1 MTDSF
6 IMFLKIKKNQ
16 TEWDLIINNQLSL
29 FILIVFS
36 HLFIASC
43 VKDQWIGKTIVWAD
57 RLQTVEKLS
66 DFRIQG
72 SLSLVL
78 ESGSFIG
85 NFDCKNSSASSE
97 FIVRDYF
104 GNLIFHDDPKN
115 TKLRDMYSVFNASV
129 TDLGFIEGSKINFLN
144 WLLAMPSGVNQEQL
158 TFDDKGWL
166 VEIKYPDWTI
176 RYDSFQELNG
186 IVLPR
191 KILIFGQS
199 FRLTLVT
206 NRLEIVK

>member
-1 MTDSF
+1 
-6 IMFLKIKKNQ
+6 MFLKIKKNQ
-16 TEWDLIINNQLSL
+16 TECDLIIKNRLL
-29 FILIVFS
+29 PFILIVFS

-43 VKDQWIGKTIVWAD
+43 VKDQWMGKTIVWTD

-78 ESGSFIG
+78 KEDSFIG
-85 NFDCKNSSASSE
+85 NFEYTNSNVSSE

-104 GNLIFHDDPKN
+104 GNRIFQDNLKN
-115 TKLRDMYSVFNASV
+115 TKLQDIYSVLNESA
-129 TDLGFIEGSKINFLN
+129 TDNGLFENNKINFLN
-144 WLLAMPSGVNQEQL
+144 WLLAMPSGANQEQL
-158 TFDDKGWL
+158 IFDDKGWL

-176 RYDSFQELNG
+176 RYDSFQEING

-191 KILIFGQS
+191 KILILGQS
-199 FRLTLVT
+199 FRLTLVS
-206 NRLEIVK
+206 NRLEIFS

>member
-1 MTDSF
+1 
-6 IMFLKIKKNQ
+6 MFLIIKKNQ
-16 TEWDLIINNQLSL
+16 TEWDLIINNRLLL

-43 VKDQWIGKTIVWAD
+43 VKDQWMGKTIVWTD
-57 RLQTVEKLS
+57 RLQTVAKLS

-78 ESGSFIG
+78 KEDSFIG
-85 NFDCKNSSASSE
+85 NFDYTNSNVSSE

-104 GNLIFHDDPKN
+104 GNLIFQDNLKN
-115 TKLRDMYSVFNASV
+115 TKLRDIYSVLGESA
-129 TDLGFIEGSKINFLN
+129 TDNSLFVNNKINFLN
-144 WLLAMPSGVNQEQL
+144 WLLAMPSGANQEQL
-158 TFDDKGWL
+158 IFDNKGWL

-176 RYDSFQELNG
+176 RYDSFQEING

-191 KILIFGQS
+191 KILILGQS
-199 FRLTLVT
+199 FRLTLVS
-206 NRLEIVK
+206 NRLEIVS

>member
-1 MTDSF
+1 M
-6 IMFLKIKKNQ
+6 
-16 TEWDLIINNQLSL
+16 
-29 FILIVFS
+29 
-36 HLFIASC
+36 
-43 VKDQWIGKTIVWAD
+43 
-57 RLQTVEKLS
+57 QTVEKLS

-72 SLSLVL
+72 SLSLVF
-78 ESGSFIG
+78 ESDSFIG

-115 TKLRDMYSVFNASV
+115 TKLRDMYAVFNASA
-129 TDLGFIEGSKINFLN
+129 TDLGFTEGSKINFLN

-206 NRLEIVK
+206 NRLEIV

>member
-1 MTDSF
+1 
-6 IMFLKIKKNQ
+6 MFLIIKKNQ
-16 TEWDLIINNQLSL
+16 TEWDLIINNRLLL

-43 VKDQWIGKTIVWAD
+43 VKDQWMGKTIVWTD

-72 SLSLVL
+72 SLSLVFK
-78 ESGSFIG
+78 EDSFIG
-85 NFDCKNSSASSE
+85 NFDYTNSNVSSE

-104 GNLIFHDDPKN
+104 GNRIFQDNLKN
-115 TKLRDMYSVFNASV
+115 TKLQDIYSVLNESA
-129 TDLGFIEGSKINFLN
+129 TDNGLFENNKINFSN
-144 WLLAMPSGVNQEQL
+144 WLLAMPSGANQEQL
-158 TFDDKGWL
+158 IFDNKGWL

-176 RYDSFQELNG
+176 RYDSFQEING

-191 KILIFGQS
+191 KILILGQS
-199 FRLTLVT
+199 FRLTLVS
-206 NRLEIVK
+206 NRLEIFS

>member
-1 MTDSF
+1 
-6 IMFLKIKKNQ
+6 MFLIIKKNQ
-16 TEWDLIINNQLSL
+16 TEWDLIINNRLLL

-43 VKDQWIGKTIVWAD
+43 VKDQWMEKTIVWTD

-78 ESGSFIG
+78 KEDSFIG
-85 NFDCKNSSASSE
+85 NFDYTNSNVSSE

-104 GNLIFHDDPKN
+104 GNRIFQDNLKN
-115 TKLRDMYSVFNASV
+115 TKLQDIYSVLNESA
-129 TDLGFIEGSKINFLN
+129 TDNGLFENNKINFLN
-144 WLLAMPSGVNQEQL
+144 WLLAMPSGANQEQL
-158 TFDDKGWL
+158 IFDDKGWL

-176 RYDSFQELNG
+176 RYDSFQEING

-191 KILIFGQS
+191 KILILGQS
-199 FRLTLVT
+199 FRLTLVS
-206 NRLEIVK
+206 NRLEIVS

>member
-1 MTDSF
+1 
-6 IMFLKIKKNQ
+6 MFLIIKKNQ
-16 TEWDLIINNQLSL
+16 TEWDLIINNRLLL

-43 VKDQWIGKTIVWAD
+43 VKDQWMEKTVVWTD
-57 RLQTVEKLS
+57 RLQTVAKLS

-78 ESGSFIG
+78 KEDSFIG
-85 NFDCKNSSASSE
+85 NFDYTNSNVSSE

-104 GNLIFHDDPKN
+104 GNRIFQDNLKN
-115 TKLRDMYSVFNASV
+115 TKLQDIYSVLNESA
-129 TDLGFIEGSKINFLN
+129 TDNGLFENNKINFLN
-144 WLLAMPSGVNQEQL
+144 WLLAMPSGANQEQL
-158 TFDDKGWL
+158 IFDDKGWL

-176 RYDSFQELNG
+176 RYDSFQEING

-191 KILIFGQS
+191 KILILGQS
-199 FRLTLVT
+199 FRLTIVS
-206 NRLEIVK
+206 NRLEIFS

>member
-1 MTDSF
+1 
-6 IMFLKIKKNQ
+6 MFLIIKKNQ
-16 TEWDLIINNQLSL
+16 TEWDLIINNRLLL

-43 VKDQWIGKTIVWAD
+43 VQNQWMEKTIVGTD

-78 ESGSFIG
+78 KEDSFIG
-85 NFDCKNSSASSE
+85 NFDYTNSNVSSE

-104 GNLIFHDDPKN
+104 GNRIFQDNLKN
-115 TKLRDMYSVFNASV
+115 TKLQDIYSVLNESA
-129 TDLGFIEGSKINFLN
+129 TDNGLFENNKINFLN
-144 WLLAMPSGVNQEQL
+144 WLLAMPSGANQEQL
-158 TFDDKGWL
+158 IFDDKGWL

-176 RYDSFQELNG
+176 RYDSFQEING

-191 KILIFGQS
+191 KILILGQS
-199 FRLTLVT
+199 FRLTLVS
-206 NRLEIVK
+206 NRLEIVS

>member
-1 MTDSF
+1 
-6 IMFLKIKKNQ
+6 MFLKIKKNQ
-16 TEWDLIINNQLSL
+16 TEWDLIIKNRLLL

-43 VKDQWIGKTIVWAD
+43 VKDQWMGKTIVWTD

-78 ESGSFIG
+78 KENSFIG
-85 NFDCKNSSASSE
+85 NFDYTNSNVSSE

-104 GNLIFHDDPKN
+104 GNLIFQDNLKN
-115 TKLRDMYSVFNASV
+115 TKLRDIYSVLGESA
-129 TDLGFIEGSKINFLN
+129 TDDSLFVNNKINFLN
-144 WLLAMPSGVNQEQL
+144 WLLATPSGASQEQL
-158 TFDDKGWL
+158 IFDDKGWL

-176 RYDSFQELNG
+176 RYDSFQEISG

-191 KILIFGQS
+191 KILILGQS
-199 FRLTLVT
+199 FRLTLVS
-206 NRLEIVK
+206 NRLEIFS

>member
-1 MTDSF
+1 
-6 IMFLKIKKNQ
+6 MFLIIKKNQ
-16 TEWDLIINNQLSL
+16 TEWDLIINNRLLL

-43 VKDQWIGKTIVWAD
+43 VKDQWMEKTVVWTD

-78 ESGSFIG
+78 KEDSFIG
-85 NFDCKNSSASSE
+85 NFDYTNSNVSSE

-104 GNLIFHDDPKN
+104 GNLILQDNLKN
-115 TKLRDMYSVFNASV
+115 TKLRDIYSVLGESA
-129 TDLGFIEGSKINFLN
+129 TDNSLFVNNKINFLN
-144 WLLAMPSGVNQEQL
+144 WLLAMPSGANQEQL
-158 TFDDKGWL
+158 IFDNKGWL

-176 RYDSFQELNG
+176 RYDSFQEING

-191 KILIFGQS
+191 KILILGQS
-199 FRLTLVT
+199 FRLTLV
-206 NRLEIVK
+206 NNWLEIVS

>member
-1 MTDSF
+1 
-6 IMFLKIKKNQ
+6 MFLIIKKNQ
-16 TEWDLIINNQLSL
+16 TEWDLIINNRLLL

-43 VKDQWIGKTIVWAD
+43 VKDQWMEKTVVWTD

-78 ESGSFIG
+78 KEDSFIG
-85 NFDCKNSSASSE
+85 NFDYTNSNVSSE

-104 GNLIFHDDPKN
+104 GNRIFQDNLKN
-115 TKLRDMYSVFNASV
+115 TKLQDIYSVLNESA
-129 TDLGFIEGSKINFLN
+129 TDNGLFENNKINFLN
-144 WLLAMPSGVNQEQL
+144 WLLAMPSGANQEQL
-158 TFDDKGWL
+158 IFDDKGWL

-176 RYDSFQELNG
+176 RYDSFQEING

-191 KILIFGQS
+191 KILILGES
-199 FRLTLVT
+199 FRLTLVS
-206 NRLEIVK
+206 NRLEIVS

>member
-1 MTDSF
+1 
-6 IMFLKIKKNQ
+6 MFLKIKKNQ
-16 TEWDLIINNQLSL
+16 TEWDLIINNRLLL

-43 VKDQWIGKTIVWAD
+43 VKDQWIGKAIVWTD

-66 DFRIQG
+66 DFRIRG

-78 ESGSFIG
+78 KEDSFIG
-85 NFDCKNSSASSE
+85 NFDYTNSNVSSE

-104 GNLIFHDDPKN
+104 GNLIFEDNLKN
-115 TKLRDMYSVFNASV
+115 TTVRDIYSVLGESA
-129 TDLGFIEGSKINFLN
+129 TDNSLFVHNKISFLN
-144 WLLAMPSGVNQEQL
+144 LLLATPSGVNQEEL
-158 TFDDKGWL
+158 IFDDKGWL

-176 RYDSFQELNG
+176 RYDSFQEISG

-191 KILIFGQS
+191 KILILGES
-199 FRLTLVT
+199 FRLTLVS
-206 NRLEIVK
+206 NQLEIVS

>member
-1 MTDSF
+1 
-6 IMFLKIKKNQ
+6 MFLKIKKNQ
-16 TEWDLIINNQLSL
+16 TEWDLIINNRLLL

-43 VKDQWIGKTIVWAD
+43 VKDQWMGKTIVWTD
-57 RLQTVEKLS
+57 RLQTVAKLS

-78 ESGSFIG
+78 KEDSFIG
-85 NFDCKNSSASSE
+85 NFDYTNSNVSSE

-104 GNLIFHDDPKN
+104 GNLIFQDNLKN
-115 TKLRDMYSVFNASV
+115 TKLRDIYSVLGESA
-129 TDLGFIEGSKINFLN
+129 TDNSLFVNNKINFLN
-144 WLLAMPSGVNQEQL
+144 WLLAMPSGANQEQL
-158 TFDDKGWL
+158 IFDNKGWL

-176 RYDSFQELNG
+176 RYDSFQEISG

-191 KILIFGQS
+191 KILILGQS
-199 FRLTLVT
+199 FRLTLVS
-206 NRLEIVK
+206 NRLEIFS

>member
-1 MTDSF
+1 
-6 IMFLKIKKNQ
+6 MFLKIKKNQ
-16 TEWDLIINNQLSL
+16 TEWDLIINNRLLL

-43 VKDQWIGKTIVWAD
+43 VKDQWMGKTIVWTD
-57 RLQTVEKLS
+57 RLQTVAKLS

-78 ESGSFIG
+78 KEDSFIG
-85 NFDCKNSSASSE
+85 NFDYTNSNVSSE

-104 GNLIFHDDPKN
+104 GNLIFKDNLKN
-115 TKLRDMYSVFNASV
+115 TTVRDIYSVLGESA
-129 TDLGFIEGSKINFLN
+129 TDNSLFVNNKINFLN
-144 WLLAMPSGVNQEQL
+144 WLLAMPSGANQEQL
-158 TFDDKGWL
+158 IFDNKGWL

-176 RYDSFQELNG
+176 RYDSFQEISG

-191 KILIFGQS
+191 KILILGES
-199 FRLTLVT
+199 FRLTLVS
-206 NRLEIVK
+206 NRLEIVS

>member
-1 MTDSF
+1 M
-6 IMFLKIKKNQ
+6 
-16 TEWDLIINNQLSL
+16 
-29 FILIVFS
+29 
-36 HLFIASC
+36 
-43 VKDQWIGKTIVWAD
+43 
-57 RLQTVEKLS
+57 
-66 DFRIQG
+66 
-72 SLSLVL
+72 
-78 ESGSFIG
+78 
-85 NFDCKNSSASSE
+85 
-97 FIVRDYF
+97 RDYF

-115 TKLRDMYSVFNASV
+115 TKLRDMYTVFNTSE
-129 TDLGFIEGSKINFLN
+129 TDLGFTEGSKINFLN

-206 NRLEIVK
+206 NRLEIV

>member
-1 MTDSF
+1 
-6 IMFLKIKKNQ
+6 MFLKIKKNQ
-16 TEWDLIINNQLSL
+16 TEWDLIINNRLLL

-43 VKDQWIGKTIVWAD
+43 VKDQWMGKTIVWTD
-57 RLQTVEKLS
+57 RLQTVAKLS

-78 ESGSFIG
+78 KEDSFIG
-85 NFDCKNSSASSE
+85 NFDYTNSNVSSE

-104 GNLIFHDDPKN
+104 GNLIFQDNLKN
-115 TKLRDMYSVFNASV
+115 TKLRDIYSVLGESA
-129 TDLGFIEGSKINFLN
+129 TDNSLFVNNKINFLN
-144 WLLAMPSGVNQEQL
+144 WLLALPSGANQEQL
-158 TFDDKGWL
+158 IFDNKGWL

-176 RYDSFQELNG
+176 RYDSFQEING

-191 KILIFGQS
+191 KILILGQS
-199 FRLTLVT
+199 FRLTLVS
-206 NRLEIVK
+206 NRLEIIS

>member
-1 MTDSF
+1 
-6 IMFLKIKKNQ
+6 MFLIIKKNQ
-16 TEWDLIINNQLSL
+16 TECDLIINNRLLL

-43 VKDQWIGKTIVWAD
+43 VKDQWMGKTVVWAD

-78 ESGSFIG
+78 KENSFIG
-85 NFDCKNSSASSE
+85 NFDYTNSNVSSE

-104 GNLIFHDDPKN
+104 GNQIFQDNLKN
-115 TKLRDMYSVFNASV
+115 TKLQDIYSVLNESA
-129 TDLGFIEGSKINFLN
+129 TDNGLFENNKINFLN
-144 WLLAMPSGVNQEQL
+144 WLLAMPSGANQEQL
-158 TFDDKGWL
+158 IFDDKGWL

-176 RYDSFQELNG
+176 RYDSFQEVNG
-186 IVLPR
+186 VVLPR
-191 KILIFGQS
+191 KILILGQS
-199 FRLTLVT
+199 FRLTLVS
-206 NRLEIVK
+206 NRLEIVS

>member
-1 MTDSF
+1 
-6 IMFLKIKKNQ
+6 MFLKIKKNQ
-16 TEWDLIINNQLSL
+16 TEWDLIIKNRLLL

-43 VKDQWIGKTIVWAD
+43 VKDQWMGKTIVWTD
-57 RLQTVEKLS
+57 RLQTVAKLS

-78 ESGSFIG
+78 KEDSFIG
-85 NFDCKNSSASSE
+85 NFDYTNSNVSSE

-104 GNLIFHDDPKN
+104 GNLIFQDNLKN
-115 TKLRDMYSVFNASV
+115 TKLRDIYSVLGESA
-129 TDLGFIEGSKINFLN
+129 TDNSLFVNNKINFLN
-144 WLLAMPSGVNQEQL
+144 WLLAMPSGANQEQL
-158 TFDDKGWL
+158 IFDNKGWL

-176 RYDSFQELNG
+176 RYDSFQEING

-191 KILIFGQS
+191 KILILGQS
-199 FRLTLVT
+199 FRLTLVS
-206 NRLEIVK
+206 NRLEIFS

>member
-1 MTDSF
+1 
-6 IMFLKIKKNQ
+6 MFLKIKKNQ
-16 TEWDLIINNQLSL
+16 TEWDLIIKNRLLL

-43 VKDQWIGKTIVWAD
+43 VKDHWMGKTLVWTD
-57 RLQTVEKLS
+57 RLQTVAKLS

-78 ESGSFIG
+78 KEDSFIG
-85 NFDCKNSSASSE
+85 NFDYTNSNVSSE

-104 GNLIFHDDPKN
+104 GNLIFQDNLKN
-115 TKLRDMYSVFNASV
+115 TKLRDIYSVLGESV
-129 TDLGFIEGSKINFLN
+129 TDNSLFVNNKINFLN
-144 WLLAMPSGVNQEQL
+144 WLLAMPSGANQEQL
-158 TFDDKGWL
+158 IFDNKGWL

-176 RYDSFQELNG
+176 RYDSFQEISG

-191 KILIFGQS
+191 KILILGQS
-199 FRLTLVT
+199 FRLTLVS
-206 NRLEIVK
+206 NRLEIFS

>member
-1 MTDSF
+1 
-6 IMFLKIKKNQ
+6 MFLKIKKTQ
-16 TEWDLIINNQLSL
+16 TEWNLIINKRLFL

-43 VKDQWIGKTIVWAD
+43 VKDQWMEKTVVWTD

-66 DFRIQG
+66 DFKIQG

-78 ESGSFIG
+78 KEDSFIG
-85 NFDCKNSSASSE
+85 NFDYTNSNVSSE

-104 GNLIFHDDPKN
+104 GNLIFQDNLKN
-115 TKLRDMYSVFNASV
+115 TKLRDIYSVLGESV
-129 TDLGFIEGSKINFLN
+129 TDNSLFVNNKINFLN
-144 WLLAMPSGVNQEQL
+144 WLLALPSGANQEQL
-158 TFDDKGWL
+158 IFDDQGWL

-176 RYDSFQELNG
+176 RYDSFQEING

-191 KILIFGQS
+191 KILILGQS
-199 FRLTLVT
+199 FRLTIVS
-206 NRLEIVK
+206 NRLEIIS

>member
-1 MTDSF
+1 
-6 IMFLKIKKNQ
+6 MFLKIKKNQ
-16 TEWDLIINNQLSL
+16 TEWDLIINNRLLL

-43 VKDQWIGKTIVWAD
+43 VKDQWMGKTIVWTD
-57 RLQTVEKLS
+57 RLQTVAKLS

-78 ESGSFIG
+78 KEDSFIG
-85 NFDCKNSSASSE
+85 NFDYTNSNVSSE

-104 GNLIFHDDPKN
+104 GNLIFQDNLKN
-115 TKLRDMYSVFNASV
+115 TKLRDIYSVLGESA
-129 TDLGFIEGSKINFLN
+129 TDNSLFVNNKINFLN
-144 WLLAMPSGVNQEQL
+144 WLLAMPSGANQEQL
-158 TFDDKGWL
+158 IFDNKGWL

-176 RYDSFQELNG
+176 RYDSFQEING

-191 KILIFGQS
+191 KILILGQS
-199 FRLTLVT
+199 FRLTLVS
-206 NRLEIVK
+206 NRLEIFS

>member
-1 MTDSF
+1 
-6 IMFLKIKKNQ
+6 MFLKIKKNQ
-16 TEWDLIINNQLSL
+16 TEWDLIINNRLLL

-43 VKDQWIGKTIVWAD
+43 VKDQWTGKTIVWTD
-57 RLQTVEKLS
+57 RLQTVAKLS

-78 ESGSFIG
+78 KEDSFIG
-85 NFDCKNSSASSE
+85 NFDYTNSNVSSE

-104 GNLIFHDDPKN
+104 GNLIFQDNLKN
-115 TKLRDMYSVFNASV
+115 TKLRDIYSVLGESV
-129 TDLGFIEGSKINFLN
+129 TDNSLFVNNKINFLN
-144 WLLAMPSGVNQEQL
+144 WLLAVPSGVNQEQL

-176 RYDSFQELNG
+176 RYDSFQEING

-191 KILIFGQS
+191 KILILGQS
-199 FRLTLVT
+199 FRLTLVS
-206 NRLEIVK
+206 NRLEIFS

>member
-1 MTDSF
+1 
-6 IMFLKIKKNQ
+6 MFLKIKKNQ
-16 TEWDLIINNQLSL
+16 TEWDLIINNRLSL
-29 FILIVFS
+29 FMLIVFS

-43 VKDQWIGKTIVWAD
+43 VKDQWVGKTIVWAD

-78 ESGSFIG
+78 ENGSFIG
-85 NFDCKNSSASSE
+85 NFDCKNSSTSSE

-115 TKLRDMYSVFNASV
+115 TKLRDMYAVFNASE
-129 TDLGFIEGSKINFLN
+129 TDLGFIEDSKINFLN

-166 VEIKYPDWTI
+166 VEIKYPDLTI

-191 KILIFGQS
+191 KILILGQS

-206 NRLEIVK
+206 NRLEIVL